1 MLNRSTSWNTLHTQY
16 SKCGYKW
23 VIRSTFPS
31 VLINHIHLHPV
42 MAITCYTK
50 KYFAV
55 YTEFY
60 ESHCK
65 MFLKTLTILIII
77 DLQTSSNFL
86 AGLNRPT
93 NLEKEWVFT
102 FYVAFITCCVLFFNI
117 FFHDFRFWIT
127 VSKEGDFF
135 LMLLSWLCLFG
146 IFAVL
151 TYYKFLR
158 YATTFSWF
166 YKGFFYAIMKRSQ
179 NYCIYRKFLIFSKPG
194 SSFS

>member
-1 MLNRSTSWNTLHTQY
+1 MKHQAVFIVFSFLAYKCCCSIKGYWVLNRSTSWNTLHTQY
-16 SKCGYKW
+16 SKCAYKW

-65 MFLKTLTILIII
+65 MFLKTLPILIII

-117 FFHDFRFWIT
+117 FFMIF
-127 VSKEGDFF
+127 VSESLSQKKDN
-135 LMLLSWLCLFG
+135 LSLSWMR
-146 IFAVL
+146 IF
-151 TYYKFLR
+151 F
-158 YATTFSWF
+158 
-166 YKGFFYAIMKRSQ
+166 
-179 NYCIYRKFLIFSKPG
+179 
-194 SSFS
+194 

>member
-1 MLNRSTSWNTLHTQY
+1 MKHQAVFIVFSFLAYKCCCSIKGYWVLNRSTSWNTLHTQY
-16 SKCGYKW
+16 SKCAYKW

-65 MFLKTLTILIII
+65 MFLKTLPILIII

-86 AGLNRPT
+86 AGLIRPT
-93 NLEKEWVFT
+93 NLEKSECLPFTWHSLPVVFC
-102 FYVAFITCCVLFFNI
+102 FSI
-117 FFHDFRFWIT
+117 FFFMIF
-127 VSKEGDFF
+127 VSESLSQKKDN
-135 LMLLSWLCLFG
+135 LSLSWMR
-146 IFAVL
+146 IF
-151 TYYKFLR
+151 F
-158 YATTFSWF
+158 
-166 YKGFFYAIMKRSQ
+166 
-179 NYCIYRKFLIFSKPG
+179 
-194 SSFS
+194 